1 MQPYLLKETQLY
13 GAWREQKLNHYP
25 KSANELIIELNN
37 PINLMENEL
46 KGLLTSCSKTNIA
59 IYRCINNDQSD
70 KQLVTTIAQQL
81 GLLQLDANVC
91 SDEDRISVIQDV
103 GKQKDQ
109 DTNNKSHYIPYTN
122 KALNW
127 HTDGYYNSNQQRIN
141 AFLMHCVRPAKSG
154 GENNY
159 LDPEIAYI
167 LMRDE
172 NPDYIAALMQDD
184 VMTIPANE
192 IDEKNIREE
201 QTGPVFYIDNQ
212 TQTLGMR
219 FTARKRNI
227 VWKKDKIVQNALSF
241 LHEILEGSPLVFHYN
256 LKAGEGVI
264 CNNVLHN
271 RSAFVDHED
280 KHKKRMLY
288 RGRFY
293 NRVTSDQNSLH
304 QAVNH

>member
-1 MQPYLLKETQLY
+1 MQPYLLKETQKY
-13 GAWREQKLNHYP
+13 RVWREQKLNHYP
-25 KSANELIIELNN
+25 KSANDLIIELNN
-37 PINLMENEL
+37 PINIADNEL
-46 KGLLTSCSKTNIA
+46 KGLQATCAKTNLA
-59 IYRCINNDQSD
+59 IYRCINNAQYD
-70 KQLVTTIAQQL
+70 KQIVINIARQL
-81 GLLQLDANVC
+81 GLQQLDANVC
-91 SDEDRISVIQDV
+91 SDEDHISVIQDI
-103 GKQKDQ
+103 DQ
-109 DTNNKSHYIPYTN
+109 ETDQEISQEISKNKSHYIPYTN
-122 KALNW
+122 K
-127 HTDGYYNSNQQRIN
+127 DGYYNSNQQRIN

-192 IDEKNIREE
+192 IDGKNIRAE
-201 QTGPVFYIDNQ
+201 QTGPVFYIDKQ

-227 VWKKDKIVQNALSF
+227 VWKKDNMVQNALSF
-241 LHEILEGSPLVFHYN
+241 LHEILEGSPFVFRYN

-280 KHKKRMLY
+280 KHIKRMLY

>member
-1 MQPYLLKETQLY
+1 MRPYLLKETQAY
-13 GAWREQKLNHYP
+13 AAWREQKLNNYP
-25 KSANELIIELNN
+25 KCADELIIELNN
-37 PINLMENEL
+37 PIKLVDNEINA
-46 KGLLTSCSKTNIA
+46 LLSACAKTNLVF
-59 IYRCINNDQSD
+59 YRCASTAEHG
-70 KQLVTTIAQQL
+70 KQIVISLAQQL
-81 GLLQLDANVC
+81 GLHQLDANIC
-91 SDEDRISVIQDV
+91 SDEDLISAIQNLP
-103 GKQKDQ
+103 GA
-109 DTNNKSHYIPYTN
+109 KSHYIPYTN
-122 KALNW
+122 KSLNW
-127 HTDGYYNSNQQRIN
+127 HTDGYYNAKEQRIH

-154 GENNY
+154 GENSY

-167 LMRDE
+167 LLRDE

-192 IDEKNIREE
+192 IDGKNIRAE
-201 QTGPVFYIDNQ
+201 QTGPVFYIDKQ

-227 VWKKDKIVQNALSF
+227 VWKKDNMVQNALSF
-241 LHEILEGSPLVFHYN
+241 LHEILESSPFVFRYN

-271 RSAFVDHED
+271 RSAFVDHKD
-280 KHKKRMLY
+280 KHKNRMLY

-293 NRVTSDQNSLH
+293 NRVTSNQDSLH